1 MQAWLPSHEN
11 KISCHCK
18 IEACMCPV
26 EAATCHE
33 HNNDRS
39 RIQSFSV
46 TYMMWH
52 WTIRRCCLDELRLAR
67 SLYPRLP
74 KLSRNLLHTFPKP
87 VPSCYKSPP
96 TALLQPSAF
105 KQLQA
110 ACRIAWCRANWEIW
124 ITRLCKGVSRWESN
138 LSRPALFLFLFVA
151 LLRIQWR
158 CGRVVHRNGSRR
170 HSERAWVWTPQGS
183 LLAKPTWG
191 ESISATRKAGNY
203 VQLSIKRHLTA
214 GPAATP
220 RRRPHASNPMRLLKR
235 WLPRLANW
243 ILAFTPMALA
253 LISGPVNF
261 SSRLGA
267 GIISRPVFAH
277 WNQWRSESLRF
288 RNTCFGAFCIHNPW
302 HVISL

>member
-1 MQAWLPSHEN
+1 
-11 KISCHCK
+11 
-18 IEACMCPV
+18 MCPV

-46 TYMMWH
+46 TYMLWH

-74 KLSRNLLHTFPKP
+74 KLSRNLLHIFPKP

-110 ACRIAWCRANWEIW
+110 ACRTAWCRANWEIW

-151 LLRIQWR
+151 LLRIQWH

-214 GPAATP
+214 GPAATL

-235 WLPRLANW
+235 WSPCLVIW
-243 ILAFTPMALA
+243 ILAIGICANGVGITSSNGWPDWHTAPIARMLA
-253 LISGPVNF
+253 TRCAFWS
-261 SSRLGA
+261 A
-267 GIISRPVFAH
+267 GCLVWRFEFWH
-277 WNQWRSESLRF
+277 LRQWR
-288 RNTCFGAFCIHNPW
+288 W
-302 HVISL
+302 H